1 MSESSGVHYR
11 TFVLL
16 LVVVTI
22 AFGWLLWPFYGAVFW
37 GTILAI
43 LFAPLQRRLVARI
56 GGRRNLAALITL
68 LLVLLLVILPLVVI
82 SGSLVSEGAN
92 LYQSIKSGQ
101 INFGAYFQQAMDALP
116 PSVHALLARF
126 DLADIAS
133 LQDKLTAG
141 AMQAS
146 QFLATQALNIGQD
159 TFQFV
164 VSFGIMLYLLFFLLR
179 DGPQLSAR
187 LRRAVPLSD
196 MHKQHLFRKFTT
208 VVRATVKGNVAVAAA
223 QGALGGI
230 IFSILSI
237 QGALLWGVIMAFL
250 SLLPAI
256 GAGLIWAPVAVY
268 FLLTG
273 AVVKGVVLIAF
284 GVLVIGMVDNVLRP
298 ILVGK
303 DTKMPDYVILI
314 STLGGM
320 ALFGLNGFVIGPLIA
335 ALFMASW
342 DLFSPAA
349 SDPEGVHA
357 VSAPVPGNPVAAG
370 TPPASGG
377 AAARAQAALGRDRQD
392 RRE

>member
-1 MSESSGVHYR
+1 MSDSSGVHYR

-43 LFAPLQRRLVARI
+43 LFAPLQRRLVTRI
-56 GGRRNLAALITL
+56 GGRGNLAALLTP

-82 SGSLVSEGAN
+82 SGSLVNEGAN
-92 LYQSIKSGQ
+92 FYQSIKSGQ

-179 DGPQLSAR
+179 DGPLLSAR

-196 MHKQHLFRKFTT
+196 THKQHLFRKFTT

-273 AVVKGVVLIAF
+273 AVVKGAVLIAF

-349 SDPEGVHA
+349 GDAGDVHA
-357 VSAPVPGNPVAAG
+357 VSAPLPGNPVAG
-370 TPPASGG
+370 SPPASGG
-377 AAARAQAALGRDRQD
+377 AGARAQAALARDRQSRD
-392 RRE
+392 E

>member
-273 AVVKGVVLIAF
+273 AVVKGAVLIAF

-349 SDPEGVHA
+349 SGPEGVHA
-357 VSAPVPGNPVAAG
+357 VSAPAPGNPGAG
-370 TPPASGG
+370 TPPATGG
-377 AAARAQAALGRDRQD
+377 AAARAQAALGRDRQARD
-392 RRE
+392 E

>member
-179 DGPQLSAR
+179 DGPLLSAR

-273 AVVKGVVLIAF
+273 DVVKGAVLIAF

-349 SDPEGVHA
+349 SDPTVVPA
-357 VSAPVPGNPVAAG
+357 ASAPLPGNPVTG
-370 TPPASGG
+370 TPPAAGG
-377 AAARAQAALGRDRQD
+377 AAAGTQAALARDRQSHD
-392 RRE
+392 D

>member
-1 MSESSGVHYR
+1 MHYR